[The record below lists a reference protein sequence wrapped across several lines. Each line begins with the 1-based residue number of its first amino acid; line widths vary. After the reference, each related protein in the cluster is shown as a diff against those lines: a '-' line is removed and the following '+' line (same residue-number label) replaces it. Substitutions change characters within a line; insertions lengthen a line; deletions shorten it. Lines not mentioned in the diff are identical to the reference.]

1 VIAALL
7 LLLAQT
13 PTGPERPVR
22 VWLGSSSPLVR
33 GAPVRVYVQTSEDG
47 YLVVLR
53 ARTDGRIQVLFPAD
67 PTAEPFVRAGTYE
80 IRRASDGEAF
90 VVLEPDGTGMVLAAL
105 SPGSLRDDEFARQ
118 ADWNP
123 DALAPSWPG
132 ADREGALTDVV
143 QRMAG
148 DGYFNYDFV
157 TSTVAP
163 PSYVLQEAVPLSPE
177 LPSCL
182 GCSFV
187 NVTLFVPEAV
197 VACDPLFAPC
207 FGVPIARRHRPFCGS
222 RAACLDRGTTVAA
235 VGATVVPLFGRSGL
249 NGRFIPRTPRLVVPP
264 RPRAIPVIGPRIRV
278 PDRRSRDRAAPTAG
292 AVVRSRPVSERAR
305 RVVRPWVPP
314 SSGAGAFPLTG
325 TVPSTETVLP
335 LTGTRTEVRAPVGA
349 EPRRARWMPATS
361 GLVAAPRGAAVTPVP
376 ARSGFPGTAGRPQAV
391 AQPLL
396 PVRASPGTGAA
407 GKMRGLAPTGSAWQG
422 VVARTLRTAG
432 RRH

>member
-33 GAPVRVYVQTSEDG
+33 GAPVRVYVQTREDG

-53 ARTDGRIQVLFPAD
+53 ARTDGRIEVLFPAD

-80 IRRASDGEAF
+80 IRRATDGEAF

-105 SPGSLRDDEFARQ
+105 SPGSLRVDEFARQ

-157 TSTVAP
+157 TYTVAP

-222 RAACLDRGTTVAA
+222 RLACPDRGTTVAA
-235 VGATVVPLFGRSGL
+235 VGATVVPLFSRSGL
-249 NGRFIPRTPRLVVPP
+249 NGLVVPP

-278 PDRRSRDRAAPTAG
+278 PDRRSRERAAATAG
-292 AVVRSRPVSERAR
+292 AVVRRRPVSAPAR

-314 SSGAGAFPLTG
+314 SSGGGAFPLTG
-325 TVPSTETVLP
+325 TVQSTETVLP
-335 LTGTRTEVRAPVGA
+335 LTGTRAELRAPVGE
-349 EPRRARWMPATS
+349 EPRSTRWMPATS
-361 GLVAAPRGAAVTPVP
+361 GLVAVPRGAAVTPVP
-376 ARSGFPGTAGRPQAV
+376 ARTGFPVTAARPQAV

-396 PVRASPGTGAA
+396 PVRASPGMGAA
-407 GKMRGLAPTGSAWQG
+407 GQMRGFAPTGSAWQG